1 MTVNSKKPVDPRK
14 YRSRKLRRAAVLLS
28 FTLLL
33 TGCANSFNNENENT
47 ESERVIYAPNTGYD
61 YGYYNMVSKKTSQ
74 KNPILMKD
82 SYSDVSEIE
91 FDADYIEDGRYIS
104 CDEYF
109 ENVYPDGTISS
120 RYPNGNFLT
129 NSDGERIKL
138 CPDPVCRKNNDEYCS
153 HVNLMGGFVD
163 GNYVYYI
170 GKYKNPNK
178 KKNVTERTFTSL
190 DYSCYFMRYN
200 IPENNEEVI
209 TELPYWS
216 GIAYSAFGC
225 IYINVDELANAAET
239 VNVRAQRTLIYDKKQ
254 NILAET
260 NFRNPWKL
268 YGAVAFG
275 STKNDKIYLANNKI
289 YLANEP
295 VRYYPG
301 TGLYGMGSIETVN
314 ADLTDLKVISEPDYE
329 TFQYAGIIGTA
340 RNRVYYLKMYLW
352 DSDRVEVIS
361 LDENGTLREV
371 IGGEGGERILSA
383 LVFDG
388 YLYTVSGGVVTK
400 YFLNRVG
407 KIESEGEV
415 VFRES
420 DSCYSNERAARLFEK
435 GGGIMLKT
443 EYAGDDT
450 GATVRIFTIN
460 DDGAYPI
467 SYGAATAAAEE

>member
-1 MTVNSKKPVDPRK
+1 MNSKKPAEPRK
-14 YRSRKLRRAAVLLS
+14 HRFRKMRHAALILTLSLL
-28 FTLLL
+28 FA
-33 TGCANSFNNENENT
+33 GCANSFNNENENT
-47 ESERVIYAPNTGYD
+47 ESERVIYAPNTGHD

-82 SYSDVSEIE
+82 NYSDVSEIE

-109 ENVYPDGTISS
+109 ENVYPDGTVSS

-129 NSDGERIKL
+129 NHDGERIKL

-170 GKYKNPNK
+170 GKYKNPRK

-239 VNVRAQRTLIYDKKQ
+239 VNLRARRTLIYDKKK

-268 YGAVAFG
+268 YGAVAF
-275 STKNDKIYLANNKI
+275 SDKIYLG
-289 YLANEP
+289 NEP
-295 VRYYPG
+295 SEYYPG
-301 TGLYGMGSIETVN
+301 TGLYSMGPIETIN
-314 ADLTDLKVISEPDYE
+314 PDLSEHSVISRSDYS
-329 TFQYAGIIGTA
+329 TFQYSGIVGAA
-340 RNRVYYLKMYLW
+340 RKRVYYLKMYLG
-352 DSDRVEVIS
+352 DNDRVEVIS
-361 LDENGTLREV
+361 LDENGTLRAV
-371 IGGEGGERILSA
+371 IGGAGNERILSA
-383 LVFDG
+383 LVHDG
-388 YLYTVSGGVVTK
+388 YLYTVSGGTVTK
-400 YFLNRVG
+400 YFLNHVG
-407 KIESEGEV
+407 KIESEGEI

-420 DSCYSNERAARLFEK
+420 DSCYSNERAVRLFEK
-435 GGGIMLKT
+435 GGGVMLKT
-443 EYAGDDT
+443 EYAGDYT
-450 GATVRIFTIN
+450 GTTARIFMIN
-460 DDGAYPI
+460 DDGAYPV
-467 SYGAATAAAEE
+467 SYGAATAASEE